1 MGIPSL
7 WRGGAQPTID
17 DHFLET
23 RLKLIHLSAALA
35 AAALL
40 VSCGGSDDKVQFTSV
55 VSFGDSLSDS
65 GTYKVGTIAAL
76 NGGKFT
82 VNGAGSSS
90 YTWSED
96 LAVAVKAPAQC
107 SARTGLLPN
116 LAGVTGAP
124 VTDIAGCYNYAQGSS
139 RVTSEGSG
147 PNGVALQAFGDQN
160 LGFMANS
167 LMEQMNRHLAKIGGA
182 YSGSELVT
190 VNAGGNDAFMQLNG
204 LANAAGGGATA
215 VGAGT
220 IAGWPQSVLDIV
232 AGGGAAATNAAAAAA
247 VTAMGQAGTELAGYI
262 RTLIVAKGAKYV
274 LVRNLG
280 NINVTPYGRTLDAGT
295 QGIITNMT
303 QAFNSALSA
312 GLSGTFGVLSLDDY
326 ALTND
331 AAANPAKY
339 GYTNVTSAACG
350 NNAFGGSS
358 IVCNSTNVVAGS
370 SQYEFSDSVH
380 PTPYAHQKEAD
391 AAYSLLVQAGWQ

>member
-1 MGIPSL
+1 LAARGVEAYHRSSL
-7 WRGGAQPTID
+7 S
-17 DHFLET
+17 LET
-23 RLKLIHLSAALA
+23 RLKKLIHLSAALA

-40 VSCGGSDDKVQFTSV
+40 VSCGGSDDKVHFTSV

-96 LAVAVKAPAQC
+96 LAVAVGAPAQC
-107 SARTGLLPN
+107 TARTGLLPN

-167 LMEQMNRHLAKIGGA
+167 LMEQMNRHLAKVGGA

-204 LANAAGGGATA
+204 LASAAGGGATA

-220 IAGWPQSVLDIV
+220 IAGWPQSVLNIV
-232 AGGGAAATNAAAAAA
+232 AGGGAAATNAAAVAA

-295 QGIITNMT
+295 QGLITNMT

-326 ALTND
+326 AITND

-339 GYTNVTSAACG
+339 GYTNVTATACG

-370 SQYEFSDSVH
+370 SQYAFSDSVH

>member
-1 MGIPSL
+1 LAARGIEAYHRSSL
-7 WRGGAQPTID
+7 S
-17 DHFLET
+17 LET
-23 RLKLIHLSAALA
+23 RLKKLIHLSAALA

-204 LANAAGGGATA
+204 LASAAGGGATA

-220 IAGWPQSVLDIV
+220 IAGWPQSVLNIV
-232 AGGGAAATNAAAAAA
+232 AGGGAAATNAAAVAA

-312 GLSGTFGVLSLDDY
+312 GLGGTFGVLSLDDY

>member
-96 LAVAVKAPAQC
+96 LAVAVGAPAQC

-124 VTDIAGCYNYAQGSS
+124 VTDIAGCYNYAEGSS

-167 LMEQMNRHLAKIGGA
+167 LMEQMNRHLAKVGGA

-204 LANAAGGGATA
+204 LASAAGGGATA

-220 IAGWPQSVLDIV
+220 IAGWPQSVLNIV
-232 AGGGAAATNAAAAAA
+232 AGGGAAATNAAAVAA

-312 GLSGTFGVLSLDDY
+312 GLGGTFGVLSLDDY

>member
-1 MGIPSL
+1 MK
-7 WRGGAQPTID
+7 
-17 DHFLET
+17 
-23 RLKLIHLSAALA
+23 KLIHLSAALA

-147 PNGVALQAFGDQN
+147 PNGVALQPFEQN

-167 LMEQMNRHLAKIGGA
+167 LMEQMNRHLAKVGGA

-204 LANAAGGGATA
+204 LASAAGGGAAA

-220 IAGWPQSVLDIV
+220 IAGWPQSVLNTV
-232 AGGGAAATNAAAAAA
+232 GAGGAAASNAAATAA

-312 GLSGTFGVLSLDDY
+312 GLGGTFGVLSLDDY

-339 GYTNVTSAACG
+339 GYTNVTTTACG

-370 SQYEFSDSVH
+370 SQYAFSDSVH

>member
-96 LAVAVKAPAQC
+96 LAVAVGAPAQC

-167 LMEQMNRHLAKIGGA
+167 LMEQMNRHLAKVGGA

-204 LANAAGGGATA
+204 LASAAGGGATA

-220 IAGWPQSVLDIV
+220 IAGWPQSVLNIV
-232 AGGGAAATNAAAAAA
+232 AGGGAAATNAAAVAA